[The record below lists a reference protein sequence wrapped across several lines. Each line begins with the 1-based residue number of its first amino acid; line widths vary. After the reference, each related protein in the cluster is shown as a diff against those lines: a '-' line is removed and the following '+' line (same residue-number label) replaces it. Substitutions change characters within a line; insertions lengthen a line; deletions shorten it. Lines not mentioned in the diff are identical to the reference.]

1 MSNEI
6 KFLPASYYRDGQLA
20 MGRNRVGEIWQIDP
34 KYICLK
40 GLAFSFRISEIK
52 PILRRLESMSDQEK
66 FIFGS
71 YHSPIYQDG
80 RMYANSEAFDWLD
93 VNGFDRPRLI
103 DGVRYESLI
112 DAGLAIDAATLET
125 K

>member
-1 MSNEI
+1 MINEI
-6 KFLPASYYRDGQLA
+6 KFLPITFYYYGAAVKFGDRVGKVGKIEDDFYIEFCERDKQLA
-20 MGRNRVGEIWQIDP
+20 AIN
-34 KYICLK
+34 
-40 GLAFSFRISEIK
+40 EIK
-52 PILRRLESMSDQEK
+52 PILRRLDSMSEQEK

-103 DGVRYESLI
+103 DGVHYESLI
-112 DAGLAIDAATLET
+112 DTGLAIDAATL
-125 K
+125 